1 MIGVSRTGDV
11 VTIELQRP
19 ERRNALNAEMV
30 DALSSAVT
38 EAVDSSAR
46 VIVLTGQGPVF
57 CAGADLS
64 GPVYDPA
71 FLEKLLATL
80 RVIDSA
86 PVPVIAALNGSA
98 LGAGLQLAMAAD
110 LRVMAPGA
118 LVGIPAAKIGVAVD
132 DWTIKRLVSLVGG
145 GQARGVT
152 LACEPLTADRA
163 LDLGFANRLG
173 DLADAQHWA
182 STIAELA
189 PLTLQ
194 HYKLVLNDDGTRDEA
209 PAAHVEA
216 MLRAWQSEDL
226 EEGRRAREE
235 KRPPK
240 FRGQ

>member
-19 ERRNALNAEMV
+19 ERRNALNEEMV
-30 DALSSAVT
+30 DGISNAVT
-38 EAVDSSAR
+38 DAVDSGAR
-46 VIVLTGQGPVF
+46 VIVLTGQGSVF

-64 GPVYDPA
+64 GPVYDPT

-110 LRVMAPGA
+110 LRVMAPDA

-145 GQARGVT
+145 GVARGIT
-152 LACEPLTADRA
+152 LACEPLAAERA
-163 LDLGFANRLG
+163 AELGFANRIG
-173 DLADAQHWA
+173 DLGLAQNWA

-209 PAAHVEA
+209 PAAHVES
-216 MLRAWQSEDL
+216 MMRAWQSEDL
-226 EEGRRAREE
+226 AEGRRAREE

-240 FRGQ
+240 FQGR